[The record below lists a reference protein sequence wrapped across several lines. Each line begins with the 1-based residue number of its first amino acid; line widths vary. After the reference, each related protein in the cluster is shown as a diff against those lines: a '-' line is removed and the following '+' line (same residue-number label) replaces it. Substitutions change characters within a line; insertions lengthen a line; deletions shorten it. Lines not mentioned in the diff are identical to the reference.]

1 MESAADLAALL
12 ADHKTVCVDMRTLAR
27 SLGTDR
33 FQQESEES
41 VTAAHRKK

>member
-12 ADHKTVCVDMRTLAR
+12 AEHKTVCVDMRTLAR

-33 FQQESEES
+33 FEREIEES
-41 VTAAHRKK
+41 VTAANRKK